1 MIWWT
6 LTTRSSTRC
15 VPTRAFTLSVILTEI
30 YSQLFIA
37 GIYHS
42 ACIYLF
48 RVLELVP
55 ALATLPPLARTP
67 AESSLRILYMA
78 MYTSKIRCVC
88 FNLRGPVGSCLYFA
102 VPAEIRRK
110 PSGPVRSSLL
120 PSSKP
125 RLLTCSRVMSDS
137 NSYPRLQD
145 PVHFDFMLRQ
155 VGPVPLLADAVA
167 DSVCISSGSATSGLR
182 RSKRRFN
189 CFWRSKGA
197 KFVEA
202 AASTSAV

>member
-1 MIWWT
+1 M
-6 LTTRSSTRC
+6 
-15 VPTRAFTLSVILTEI
+15 ILTEI

-88 FNLRGPVGSCLYFA
+88 FNLLGPVGSNLF
-102 VPAEIRRK
+102 
-110 PSGPVRSSLL
+110 
-120 PSSKP
+120 
-125 RLLTCSRVMSDS
+125 
-137 NSYPRLQD
+137 
-145 PVHFDFMLRQ
+145 
-155 VGPVPLLADAVA
+155 
-167 DSVCISSGSATSGLR
+167 R
-182 RSKRRFN
+182 RSCRDTSQAVWPRPF
-189 CFWRSKGA
+189 F
-197 KFVEA
+197 FA
-202 AASTSAV
+202 ALE